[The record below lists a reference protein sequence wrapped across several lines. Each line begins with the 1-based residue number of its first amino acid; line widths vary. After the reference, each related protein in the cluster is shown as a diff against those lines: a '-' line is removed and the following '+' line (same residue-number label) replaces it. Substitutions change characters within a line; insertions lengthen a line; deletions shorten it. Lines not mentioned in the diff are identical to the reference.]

1 MILNRRVLAA
11 ALATVAWSGAAP
23 GAGLSPLVKDG
34 LTPSAA
40 KAFHLTALN
49 PYDRPTRFVLE
60 VMEPDLVTPAR
71 AARVAP
77 AEVVIPPEG
86 ARRVMLVFDVPP
98 NVMERSVALCIS
110 APEVG
115 GTVLAR
121 VCGRYTGRKR

>member
-1 MILNRRVLAA
+1 MILRSRHLAA
-11 ALATVAWSGAAP
+11 ALATALLGGVAAA
-23 GAGLSPLVKDG
+23 AGLTPLVKDG

-40 KAFHLTALN
+40 KAFHVTALN
-49 PYDRPTRFVLE
+49 PYDRPVRFVLE
-60 VMEPDLVTPAR
+60 VMEPDLVTRAA

-77 AEVVIPPEG
+77 AEVVIPPKG
-86 ARRVMLVFDVPP
+86 GRQVMLVFDVPP